1 MRTMPTIICI
11 FCMPIMY
18 TMNTDYNDSQ
28 PLEDKNKY
36 EQEPEEEVSEPEP
49 KIPFWYENP
58 NVLIHSDYIYELFP
72 TDDMEYA
79 QMLNAVTRTA
89 IFMTLVLYIIAP
101 NARVLLLLAV
111 TLGVI
116 FLMYHYSK
124 KERDAEA
131 FQTNVA
137 RDYLEKEG
145 TKMDAN
151 TMFTAPSAK
160 NPFGNVLVT
169 DTGAKKPAPPAY
181 NGNVREKIIT
191 QAKNAIQDANPSN
204 PGIADKLFKDLGS
217 ELTFEQSLRQF
228 TSNPSTTLPNDQE
241 AFAHFCYGS
250 MISCK
255 EGNAFA
261 CARNAAKY
269 TNY

>member
-1 MRTMPTIICI
+1 
-11 FCMPIMY
+11 MPIMY

-36 EQEPEEEVSEPEP
+36 EQEPEEEVPEPES

-116 FLMYHYSK
+116 FLM
-124 KERDAEA
+124 
-131 FQTNVA
+131 
-137 RDYLEKEG
+137 
-145 TKMDAN
+145 
-151 TMFTAPSAK
+151 
-160 NPFGNVLVT
+160 
-169 DTGAKKPAPPAY
+169 
-181 NGNVREKIIT
+181 
-191 QAKNAIQDANPSN
+191 
-204 PGIADKLFKDLGS
+204 
-217 ELTFEQSLRQF
+217 
-228 TSNPSTTLPNDQE
+228 
-241 AFAHFCYGS
+241 
-250 MISCK
+250 
-255 EGNAFA
+255 
-261 CARNAAKY
+261 
-269 TNY
+269 